1 MATGMVVQDR
11 LVSFVQYGDGPKE
24 VVLLH
29 GWGQNIKM
37 MDFVGKKLENA
48 HVTVLDLPGFGNSRE
63 PKESMN
69 VQEYAEWLSVVLN
82 LLDIENP
89 VIVGHSFGG
98 RVAVKYAANYD
109 VDKLVLLATP
119 IIRHRKKPTLSEKI
133 YKVVKSTPIGGYV
146 RNMVASDDYKNASPI
161 MRETLVKAVTEDL
174 LEDAKKI
181 EAPTILLAGIE
192 DTAVSL
198 QDTELV
204 ASQMKDAAVIK
215 QFGTHYAYLENLDQ
229 TCAIINEFIKPVK
242 TLKKM

>member
-1 MATGMVVQDR
+1 MSTGMIVQDR
-11 LVSFVQYGDGPKE
+11 LVNYVQYGDGPKE

-37 MDFVGKKLENA
+37 MDFIGKKLENA
-48 HVTVLDLPGFGNSRE
+48 HVTIFDLPGFGNSKE
-63 PKESMN
+63 PNQSMN
-69 VQEYAEWLSVVLN
+69 VQEYAEWLSMVLK

-89 VIVGHSFGG
+89 ILVGHSFGG

-119 IIRHRKKPTLSEKI
+119 IIRHRKKPTLQEKF
-133 YKVVKSTPIGGYV
+133 YKVVKSTPIGGFV
-146 RNMVASDDYKNASPI
+146 RNMVASEDYKNASPI

-174 LEDAKKI
+174 LDDAKKI

-192 DTAVSL
+192 DTAVAL
-198 QDTELV
+198 QDTEEV
-204 ASQMKDAAVIK
+204 ARQMKDAAVIK

-229 TCAIINEFIKPVK
+229 TCAIINEFIKPAK